1 MKKYLLSI
9 FALLIAECGTYQP
22 EQTYDSCP
30 VMTTTDMRTRGSL

>member
-9 FALLIAECGTYQP
+9 FALQIAECGTYQS

-30 VMTTTDMRTRGSL
+30 VMTTTDMRMQWNL